1 MPNGVNNQFSR
12 LNPTYRNRAQYNRV
26 TNANPSGSTTM
37 GSGIPQKATSI
48 FRGPIPNV
56 PTSAIQENLSRLPT
70 VGSRFPQKA
79 TSIFRGPIPNVPT
92 SAIQGIL
99 ASPEYDPSPV
109 AVAVSYTHLRAHE
122 T

>member
-56 PTSAIQENLSRLPT
+56 PTSAIQ
-70 VGSRFPQKA
+70 
-79 TSIFRGPIPNVPT
+79 
-92 SAIQGIL
+92 GIL

-109 AVAVSYTHLRAHE
+109 AVEGGRRALRGWDSTRQRLALADTLYANDHLAQDQKG
-122 T
+122 